1 VPGRHPE
8 FVNDVLS
15 EKSRSAPAFAPFYY
29 GWVILGVASLAM
41 VATLP
46 GRTQGLGLVT
56 ESLLRDFQLDRVTFA
71 RMNLWATLGGS
82 LFCLGVG
89 KAVDHLGIRV
99 VLAIVALA
107 LGTVVVVMSRA
118 GATALLFTGL
128 VASRGLGQSAL
139 SVVSLAMVGQWF
151 VRRLN
156 LAMAVY
162 SILLSIGFMLAF
174 PLIGGAVVAYGW
186 RAAWAATGW
195 CLVLPLTI
203 VALLLVRTAPA
214 EGDLEK
220 QCSAESGPALHV
232 PDFTWSQALRC
243 PAFWVF
249 AIASSLYNL
258 IASGI
263 GLFNESILAERGFP
277 AGIYHRSLVV
287 IALTSLAGN
296 FFGGWLA
303 SRWRVNRLMA
313 LAMALLAAALLTLPL
328 LTADWQVYGF
338 AVVMGVA
345 GGFVIV
351 IFFSFWANAFGRKH
365 LGRIQGSAQMMT
377 VLASAIGPL
386 LLAKFHEW
394 TGNYSAV
401 FHGLGAIVIALGIC
415 AWLLKLPAQADFR
428 SRRASS

>member
-1 VPGRHPE
+1 MSDAVAASR
-8 FVNDVLS
+8 
-15 EKSRSAPAFAPFYY
+15 RSAPALVPFYY
-29 GWVILGVASLAM
+29 GWVILAVASLAM

-56 ESLLRDFQLDRVTFA
+56 ESLLQDMHLDRVTFA
-71 RMNLWATLGGS
+71 QMNLWATLAGS
-82 LFCLGVG
+82 LFCLGIG
-89 KAVDHLGIRV
+89 KTVDHLGSRL
-99 VLAIVALA
+99 VLAVVALA
-107 LGTVVVVMSRA
+107 LGMTVVIMSRA
-118 GATALLFTGL
+118 GTVALLFCGL
-128 VASRGLGQSAL
+128 ILSRGLGQSAL
-139 SVVSLAMVGQWF
+139 SVVSLTMVGQWF
-151 VRRLN
+151 GRRLN
-156 LAMAVY
+156 LAMGVY
-162 SILLSIGFMLAF
+162 SILLSIGFMVAF
-174 PLIGGAVVAYGW
+174 PVVGGAVGAYGW
-186 RAAWAATGW
+186 RAAWSGVGYF
-195 CLVLPLTI
+195 LVLPLTI
-203 VALLLVRTAPA
+203 VALLLVRGVPA
-214 EGDLEK
+214 DDELEK
-220 QCSAESGPALHV
+220 QRANKSEPAIQR
-232 PDFTWSQALRC
+232 PDFTWSEALRC

-313 LAMALLAAALLTLPL
+313 LAMALLAAALMVLPL
-328 LTADWQVYGF
+328 LTTQWQVYGF

-351 IFFSFWANAFGRKH
+351 IFFSFWANTFGRKQ

-377 VLASAIGPL
+377 VLASATGPL

-394 TGNYSAV
+394 TGNYSTV
-401 FHGLGAIVIALGIC
+401 FYGLGMIVVVLGSC
-415 AWLLKLPAQADFR
+415 AWMVRVPGVEVLGPSHKLKVE
-428 SRRASS
+428 S